1 MLNYSDIFWIQVE
14 LPEPFQ
20 QLKNINKYFLSLLL
34 LFFYIYVFELN
45 CGQGSNFFF
54 PIKTVNQGTD

>member
-34 LFFYIYVFELN
+34 LFFYI
-45 CGQGSNFFF
+45 
-54 PIKTVNQGTD
+54 